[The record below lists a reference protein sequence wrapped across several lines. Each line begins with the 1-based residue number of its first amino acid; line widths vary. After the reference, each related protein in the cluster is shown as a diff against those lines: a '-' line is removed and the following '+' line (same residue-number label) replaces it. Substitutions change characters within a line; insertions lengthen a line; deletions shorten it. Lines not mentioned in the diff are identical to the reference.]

1 MNRKIIYPLFA
12 AALLLLRFI
21 FNYSYELIPGIN
33 GGYYPLQVRTLLE
46 NGHLGFS
53 DMPLYF
59 YLNAAIVKIISFFIT
74 IKSDLLIIQI
84 SKIIDSISLPRL
96 IVPLYLIIRNFSKS
110 RLPLYY
116 EGAIVAFAMLSFSP
130 LILTSDLQK
139 NAFALPLMLFFI
151 YFLMQFYSNKS
162 KKYLILTLIIVFLT
176 ALTHFGVFLIALLF
190 FIISLIVF
198 YGKKSLLPVIV
209 IALFSIILIYLFD
222 PQRAER
228 LFTLWHILFK
238 KPAIFQGPLPPLDI
252 FNYLFSYFLIA
263 LSMIYIF
270 RNKKSTQTFTIKLL
284 TVFSVLLFIL
294 SFPLL
299 DVEFARRFNLFL
311 FIPQIMIILFLFD
324 FIKQKLKSALS
335 LILILCSA
343 AAVFFMTARIKP
355 PTISQE
361 AYQDLSHIEKYIAN
375 PQKTLIIAR
384 HGLEWWTAWRLHVK
398 VGQDKALDRQTF
410 TKYEKVFS
418 LVQLK
423 GINQIHPRQNS
434 PFHEPYFPKDRKP
447 LYLSPYFKLVALLP
461 ENLNFINPGKG
472 L

>member
-1 MNRKIIYPLFA
+1 MNKKIIYPIFA
-12 AALLLLRFI
+12 AALLLLRLI
-21 FNYSYELIPGIN
+21 FNYRYELIPGIN

-46 NGHLGFS
+46 SGHLGFA

-59 YLNAAIVKIISFFIT
+59 YLNAAIVKFISFFIT
-74 IKSDLLIIQI
+74 SNIDQLIIQI
-84 SKIIDSISLPRL
+84 SKIIDTISLPRL
-96 IVPLYLIIRNFSKS
+96 IVPLYLIIRNFSKKE
-110 RLPLYY
+110 LPLYY
-116 EGAIVAFAMLSFSP
+116 EAAIVVFAMLSFSP
-130 LILTSDLQK
+130 LIMTSDLQK

-151 YFLMQFYSNKS
+151 YFLMQFYRNKS
-162 KKYLILTLIIVFLT
+162 KKYLIFTLVFIFLT

-198 YGKKSLLPVIV
+198 YGKKSLLPITG
-209 IALFSIILIYLFD
+209 IILISIFMIYLFD
-222 PQRAER
+222 PQRAAR

-252 FNYLFSYFLIA
+252 FNYLFSYLLIA

-270 RNKKSTQTFTIKLL
+270 HNKKSTQIFTIKLL
-284 TVFSVLLFIL
+284 TVFSILLFIL

-311 FIPQIMIILFLFD
+311 FIPQIMIILFLYD

-335 LILILCSA
+335 LILILSSA

-355 PTISQE
+355 PTITQS
-361 AYQDLSHIEKYIAN
+361 AYQDLSHIEKYITN
-375 PQKTLIIAR
+375 PQNTLIIAR
-384 HGLEWWTAWRLHVK
+384 HGLEWWTAWKLHVK
-398 VGQDKALDRQTF
+398 VGQDKAVDRQTF
-410 TKYEKVFS
+410 IKYEKVFS

-423 GINQIHPRQNS
+423 GINQIHPRQKS
-434 PFHEPYFPKDRKP
+434 PFHEPYFPKERTP
-447 LYLSPYFKLVALLP
+447 TYLSPYFKLVALSP
-461 ENLNFINPGKG
+461 ENLNFVNPEKG